1 MGTLG
6 DHVNREATSGLNH
19 KGERMDTW
27 MRHQGTEHLVVAMKS
42 GESGWSEGGG
52 CREAKSVGPTSDG
65 RSLKDKAKPYC
76 ILRREIWEAYLKVKS
91 YKGAAGVDEQR
102 IEDFEKDLKR
112 NLYIVWNRMSSGSY
126 FSSPV
131 VTIR

>member
-1 MGTLG
+1 
-6 DHVNREATSGLNH
+6 
-19 KGERMDTW
+19 MDTW

-91 YKGAAGVDEQR
+91 TRVLQESMNRGLK
-102 IEDFEKDLKR
+102 ILKR
-112 NLYIVWNRMSSGSY
+112 ISKETS
-126 FSSPV
+126 
-131 VTIR
+131 T

>member
-1 MGTLG
+1 
-6 DHVNREATSGLNH
+6 
-19 KGERMDTW
+19 
-27 MRHQGTEHLVVAMKS
+27 MKS
-42 GESGWSEGGG
+42 RESGWSEGGG
-52 CREAKSVGPTSDG
+52 CREARSVGPTSD
-65 RSLKDKAKPYC
+65 
-76 ILRREIWEAYLKVKS
+76 LRREIWEAYLKVKS